1 MAQTRKRRRRKHRGT
16 QGGRVDTR
24 RRGRPRSRAE
34 AQARARSKKRP
45 ARRGENPPTW
55 RGASFRGSLMAL
67 AFVAVLLVFGRPIPA
82 AIAFG
87 VVMLFVYVPMGF
99 YFDRMLWR
107 RKQRQKLR
115 DAG

>member
-1 MAQTRKRRRRKHRGT
+1 
-16 QGGRVDTR
+16 
-24 RRGRPRSRAE
+24 
-34 AQARARSKKRP
+34 
-45 ARRGENPPTW
+45 
-55 RGASFRGSLMAL
+55 MAL

-82 AIAFG
+82 ALAFG

>member
-16 QGGRVDTR
+16 QGGRIDNR

-45 ARRGENPPTW
+45 ARGQSPPSW
-55 RGASFRGSLMAL
+55 QGASFRGSLMSL
-67 AFVAVLLVFGRPIPA
+67 AFVGVLLVFGRPIVPS
-82 AIAFG
+82 IAVG
-87 VVMLFVYVPMGF
+87 VVMLGVYIPMGY

-107 RKQRQKLR
+107 RRQRQKMR
-115 DAG
+115 ESA